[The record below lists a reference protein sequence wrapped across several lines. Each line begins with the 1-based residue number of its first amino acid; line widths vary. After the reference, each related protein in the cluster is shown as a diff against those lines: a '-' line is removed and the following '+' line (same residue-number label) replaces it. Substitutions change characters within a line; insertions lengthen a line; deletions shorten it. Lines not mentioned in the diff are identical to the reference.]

1 MVHALQGNREM
12 SLKERILR
20 EMVIDPEVMEIFNK
34 LPTELRTSENLDEI
48 QSRLQGLGRTE

>member
-1 MVHALQGNREM
+1 M